1 MLKDLRT
8 DKLLIHACDWITEHT
23 HACPPTSHLL
33 VASTQ
38 QKVVAELTA
47 LRRHYLHVVVS
58 EVKSVE
64 MMMLIVRLAIMVWTE
79 RTHALSQQDVV
90 FMFTFNTRIS
100 SCQFFTNPFKNDR
113 TMSLRGK
120 ITS

>member
-1 MLKDLRT
+1 
-8 DKLLIHACDWITEHT
+8 
-23 HACPPTSHLL
+23 
-33 VASTQ
+33 
-38 QKVVAELTA
+38 
-47 LRRHYLHVVVS
+47 VVVS

-79 RTHALSQQDVV
+79 RTHALSQHDVV

-113 TMSLRGK
+113 TMRV
-120 ITS
+120 

>member
-1 MLKDLRT
+1 MLKDSRT
-8 DKLLIHACDWITEHT
+8 DKLLIHACDWITEHPP
-23 HACPPTSHLL
+23 AYPPTSRLW

-38 QKVVAELTA
+38 QKGVAELTA
-47 LRRHYLHVVVS
+47 LHHHDLHVVVS

-79 RTHALSQQDVV
+79 RTQALSQQDVV

-100 SCQFFTNPFKNDR
+100 SCPFFTNPFKHDR
-113 TMSLRGK
+113 TMRG
-120 ITS
+120 